1 MCAASF
7 SETWNLPVGVCMPL
21 LAVETAEV
29 IKIWLP
35 FTSQADWLRILTM
48 TRTSARADP
57 KKLTI
62 TRAVKRSLFIKKPSG
77 AFKHRARPRLKGY
90 RERDMLLGPPTIFTG
105 LHCTYPEDRQKCN

>member
-29 IKIWLP
+29 IRIWLP

-62 TRAVKRSLFIKKPSG
+62 TRAVNRSLFIKEPSG
-77 AFKHRARPRLKGY
+77 AFKHQARPRLKGY
-90 RERDMLLGPPTIFTG
+90 PRARHAPWPGDDFHRVA
-105 LHCTYPEDRQKCN
+105 LHVTQKIDR

>member
-29 IKIWLP
+29 IRIWLP
-35 FTSQADWLRILTM
+35 FTSQADWFRILTM

-57 KKLTI
+57 KKLI
-62 TRAVKRSLFIKKPSG
+62 VTRAVKRSLFIRKPSG
-77 AFKHRARPRLKGY
+77 ALKHQARPQLKDH
-90 RERDMLLGPPTIFTG
+90 RDRDMLLGPVMIFSG
-105 LHCTYPEDRQKCN
+105 LHCT